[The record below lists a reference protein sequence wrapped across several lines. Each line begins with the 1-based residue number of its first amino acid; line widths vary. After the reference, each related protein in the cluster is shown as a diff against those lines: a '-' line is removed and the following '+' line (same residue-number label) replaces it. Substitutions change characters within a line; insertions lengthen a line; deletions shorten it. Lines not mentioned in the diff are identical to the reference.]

1 MATLKDII
9 KKIAAKLGDAEKTL
23 AAELEAAANE
33 TTSDLE
39 EARQNA
45 SEASKKLKAAEK
57 DRDKFKTDLEA
68 KSKGE
73 GDELA
78 KLRTERDQLKAAAE
92 KHAAETSELH
102 REYKLREALGK
113 AGLRDADAIKMLDT
127 SSVTVDDKGNLMGL
141 DKALKGWKDAK
152 PYLFEDTAP
161 NTTGNS
167 GEKPPKPGDGKGAGG
182 PNTKEPTADDM
193 ARQMLIQAGYLA
205 APAPAGTGSAPNG
218 GAGAGFGGNTGS
230 PWGF

>member
-1 MATLKDII
+1 MALKDIL
-9 KKIAAKLGDAEKTL
+9 KKVKDKLGDAGKDL
-23 AAELEAAANE
+23 AAELESAADE
-33 TTSDLE
+33 ITSDLD
-39 EARQNA
+39 EAKKEA
-45 SEASKKLKAAEK
+45 SEATKKLKVAEK
-57 DRDKFKTDLEA
+57 DRDKFKTDIEA

-78 KLRTERDQLKAAAE
+78 KLRVERDTLKAAAE

-127 SSVTVDDKGNLMGL
+127 SAVTIDDKGNLMGL
-141 DKALKGWKDAK
+141 DKAVKGWKEAK

-167 GEKPPKPGDGKGAGG
+167 GERPPKPGDGKGAGG

-205 APAPAGTGSAPNG
+205 APAPAGGGTIPNG
-218 GAGAGFGGNTGS
+218 GGGGITN